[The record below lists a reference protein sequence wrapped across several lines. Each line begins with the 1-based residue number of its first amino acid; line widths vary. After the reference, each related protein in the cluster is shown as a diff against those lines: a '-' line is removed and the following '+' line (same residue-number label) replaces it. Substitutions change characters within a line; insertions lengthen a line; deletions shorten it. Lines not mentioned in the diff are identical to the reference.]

1 MKTTNLKLLTAICVA
16 ALLALQSTAALSHG
30 DETHKA
36 LAEKAAISPEVHA
49 WGQEG
54 DPRNAKKTVKI
65 DMADTMRFS
74 PAVIH
79 VKRGETV
86 RFVVRNSGK
95 LMHEMVLGTEEE
107 LAKHAELMKK
117 FPEMEHEAPYMAH
130 VKPGTSQEIVWTFS
144 KPGTFRYGCLEPG
157 HWEAGMKGFIVVASK

>member
-1 MKTTNLKLLTAICVA
+1 MKTMNSKPLAAICAA
-16 ALLALQSTAALSHG
+16 ALLVLHSTAAFSHG
-30 DETHKA
+30 DEEHKA
-36 LAEKAAISPEVHA
+36 PRAKAPISTEEHP
-49 WGQEG
+49 WGREG
-54 DPRNAKKTVKI
+54 DPKKAKKTVKI
-65 DMADTMRFS
+65 DMADTMRFN
-74 PAVIH
+74 PALIH

-86 RFVVRNSGK
+86 RFVVSNSGK

-130 VKPGTSQEIVWTFS
+130 VKPGTTQQIVWTFS

-157 HWEAGMKGFIVVASK
+157 HWEAGMKGSIVVASK

>member
-1 MKTTNLKLLTAICVA
+1 MNLQRLPAICVA
-16 ALLALQSTAALSHG
+16 ASIALVSPAAFPHG
-30 DETHKA
+30 DDSHPPKA
-36 LAEKAAISPEVHA
+36 AKAAISPEVHA

-54 DPRNAKKTVKI
+54 DPRKAKRTVKVE
-65 DMADTMRFS
+65 MADTMRFD
-74 PAVIH
+74 PAKVS

-86 RFVVRNSGK
+86 RFVVHNGGK

-130 VKPGTSQEIVWTFS
+130 VKPGTAQEITWTFS

-157 HWEAGMKGFIVVASK
+157 HWEAGMKGTVVVAAQ

>member
-1 MKTTNLKLLTAICVA
+1 MKTMNSKPLAAICAA
-16 ALLALQSTAALSHG
+16 ALVGLHSTAALSHG
-30 DETHKA
+30 DEEHKA
-36 LAEKAAISPEVHA
+36 PRAKAPISTEEHP
-49 WGQEG
+49 WGREG
-54 DPRNAKKTVKI
+54 DPKKAKKTVKI
-65 DMADTMRFS
+65 DMADTMRLN

-86 RFVVRNSGK
+86 RFVVGNSGK

-130 VKPGTSQEIVWTFS
+130 VKPGTTQQIVWTFS

-157 HWEAGMKGFIVVASK
+157 HWEAGMKGSIVVASK